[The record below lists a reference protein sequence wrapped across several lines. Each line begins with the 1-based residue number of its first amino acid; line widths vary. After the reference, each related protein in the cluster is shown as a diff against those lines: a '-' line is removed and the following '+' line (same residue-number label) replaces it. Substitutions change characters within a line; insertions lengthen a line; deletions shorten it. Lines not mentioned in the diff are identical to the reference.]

1 MRNLQFTVT
10 TLNCLLQAHQR
21 EQEQLRGIVTGAV
34 TRHSNGSRSSKRK
47 KVPVRRNR
55 KESKKGVGTGKR
67 RRNKEQEQG
76 KEQVAGAVT
85 KVKEQ
90 LQVTGAT
97 ARNCNRKKKKNCN
110 QKKEEKL
117 ER

>member
-21 EQEQLRGIVTGAV
+21 EQEQLRGTVTEAV
-34 TRHSNGSRSSKRK
+34 TRNSNGSRSSKCEKELGEGTERR
-47 KVPVRRNR
+47 VRTELEQE
-55 KESKKGVGTGKR
+55 KEEGTRSK
-67 RRNKEQEQG
+67 NKE
-76 KEQVAGAVT
+76 KERVAGAVI

-97 ARNCNRKKKKNCN
+97 ARNCNRGKN
-110 QKKEEKL
+110 QEKEEKL